1 MVSVQARLEQAR
13 YAMSRGISQRRACT
27 LMNVS
32 RSGLYY
38 TLKMPMKNAAV
49 IEAMQ
54 RLSGQYPRFG
64 SRRIRIFL
72 GRQGIQIGKE
82 RCARLWCEA
91 GLQVPAKRKRRRV
104 ASTQPRPCLPVGRN
118 SVWSYDFVFDACA
131 NGQSLKCL
139 TVVDEYTRQCLA
151 IDVAGSIRAG
161 RVIEVLS
168 RLISL
173 HGAPAYLR
181 SDNGPEFVSTELLQ
195 WAADENLGTVLIE
208 PGKPW
213 QNGTNESFNGKFRD
227 ECLSME
233 WFRNRLE
240 ARVIIEDWRRHYNEV
255 RPHSSLDYLTPQ
267 QFVGMLGNKLTTTE
281 ARISSSER

>member
-1 MVSVQARLEQAR
+1 MSVQARLEQAR

-38 TLKMPMKNAAV
+38 TLKMPMKNAPV

-173 HGAPAYLR
+173 HGAPTYLR
-181 SDNGPEFVSTELLQ
+181 SDNGLVFTSRHYTALVRSYGLQQEFITPHCPQ
-195 WAADENLGTVLIE
+195 
-208 PGKPW
+208 
-213 QNGTNESFNGKFRD
+213 QNGMVE
-227 ECLSME
+227 
-233 WFRNRLE
+233 
-240 ARVIIEDWRRHYNEV
+240 RVIRTLKEQCTHRQRFESIQHAGRAISDWITFYNHQ
-255 RPHSSLDYLTPQ
+255 RPHQALKMKTPAQ
-267 QFVGMLGNKLTTTE
+267 AFALG
-281 ARISSSER
+281 A